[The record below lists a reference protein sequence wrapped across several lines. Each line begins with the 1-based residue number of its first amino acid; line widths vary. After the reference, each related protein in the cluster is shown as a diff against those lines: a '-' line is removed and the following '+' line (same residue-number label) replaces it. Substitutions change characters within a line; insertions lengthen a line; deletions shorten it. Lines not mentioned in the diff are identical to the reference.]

1 MLRSCF
7 LLTAAVL
14 LSCPIVVQSQA
25 PEVEWEVILGDSLTN
40 DVGRGAFQTSDGGY
54 IVGGNCNSWDGGY
67 LDVVL
72 FKLDANGDTVWSAS
86 EGGGSSQET
95 ANCFRLM
102 PDGSY
107 MFGGYSNQDSSNG
120 FAYLYNAYPDG
131 SYGWTGLYG
140 SDTLTETVSAV
151 AAAGDTA
158 YVMTTGFWY
167 SPQTGYDFRL
177 YYVDMYG
184 WPSWA
189 QSYHVDN
196 TAEHSE
202 CIQVLENG
210 SYIIGGRAQDPEFYD
225 YDVLLVKLGYF
236 GGIEEWNRIGGSNDD
251 AAEWVIPTSDGGF
264 LATGYTKELDGI
276 GKDVYIVKTDSA
288 CALEWQKIY
297 GFGYHD
303 QGFYCAGTA
312 DGGYVVGATCKAYT
326 TFDFWLLRLDSNGDT
341 LWTKVIERAGD
352 QSCITL
358 DITDDGGY
366 LLCGNTQQP
375 GEDADIYVVKLGPET
390 GMNDGDKSLPRELT
404 LLDNYPN
411 PFNAS
416 TTIKFSPAIEGKATL
431 QIFDIL
437 GRIVRTYQI
446 NDGIG
451 EITWDGTDAKDEPVS
466 SGVYFYRIED
476 RPSAV
481 RKMVLLR

>member
-1 MLRSCF
+1 MVKWG
-7 LLTAAVL
+7 LLLAAALVFVYPAIVL
-14 LSCPIVVQSQA
+14 SQA
-25 PEVEWEVILGDSLTN
+25 PDVEWEIILGDSLTN
-40 DVGRGAFQTSDGGY
+40 DVGRGAYQTSDGGY
-54 IVGGNCNSWDGGY
+54 IVGGNSNSWNGGY

-86 EGGGSSQET
+86 EGGSSSQET
-95 ANCFRLM
+95 ASCFRLM
-102 PDGSY
+102 PNGSY

-120 FAYLYNAYPDG
+120 FAYLYNADPDG

-140 SDTLTETVSAV
+140 SDTLSETVGAV

-167 SPQTGYDFRL
+167 NGQTGYDFRL
-177 YYVDMYG
+177 YYVDMFG
-184 WPSWA
+184 WPSWS

-202 CIQVLENG
+202 CIQVLDNG
-210 SYIIGGRAQDPEFYD
+210 SYIIGGRAQDPDYYD
-225 YDVLLVKLGYF
+225 DDVLLVKLGYF
-236 GGIEEWNRIGGSNDD
+236 GGIEEWNRIGGTNDD

-264 LATGYTKELDGI
+264 LATGYTKEYDGYT
-276 GKDVYIVKTDSA
+276 KDVYIVKANSN
-288 CALEWQKIY
+288 CGLEWQKIY
-297 GFGYHD
+297 GFAYHD
-303 QGFYCAGTA
+303 QGFYCCETA
-312 DGGYVVGATCKAYT
+312 DGGYVVGATASVNNS
-326 TFDFWLLRLDSNGDT
+326 FNFWLLRLDSNGDT
-341 LWTKVIERAGD
+341 LWTRVIDRAGD
-352 QSCITL
+352 QSLITV

-366 LLCGNTQQP
+366 LLCGNTQQA

-390 GMNDGDKSLPRELT
+390 VINDSDKSLSRELT
-404 LLDNYPN
+404 LLHNYPN

-416 TTIKFSPAIEGKATL
+416 TVIKFGYSIEEPTTL

-437 GRIVRTYQI
+437 GRVVKSLEIGENTNQVVW
-446 NDGIG
+446 DGIDSRG
-451 EITWDGTDAKDEPVS
+451 EPVA